1 MVIGLACGIGDPTLQ
16 VATDF
21 ATAGRVLGIDTDD
34 AALTVARRRARAV
47 GLTNVELQTMTMNKL
62 VLDDDAADAVVSRL
76 GALLFGDSASTAHE
90 LARVLKRDA
99 PFSLAVWSDVD
110 ANPYM
115 RLGLGALG
123 DVLPADELPNLNARF
138 EPLSQS
144 VVVEGR
150 LAYVRLTASCSC
162 GS

>member
-1 MVIGLACGIGDPTLQ
+1 
-16 VATDF
+16 
-21 ATAGRVLGIDTDD
+21 
-34 AALTVARRRARAV
+34 
-47 GLTNVELQTMTMNKL
+47 MTMDKL

-76 GALLFGDSASTAHE
+76 GALLFGDSVSTAHE

-99 PFSLAVWSDVD
+99 PFSLALWSDVD

-144 VVVEGR
+144 VVVEGWLR
-150 LAYVRLTASCSC
+150 EADLRAVNSELFMWEVTVANFESWWLYNTQAGPLSPLFGGLDDEQRERVQESMKL
-162 GS
+162 G